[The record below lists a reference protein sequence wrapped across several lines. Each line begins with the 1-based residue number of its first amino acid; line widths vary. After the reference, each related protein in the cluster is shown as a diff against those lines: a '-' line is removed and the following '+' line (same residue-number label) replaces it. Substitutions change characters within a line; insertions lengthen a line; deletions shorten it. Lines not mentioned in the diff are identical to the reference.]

1 MTVSVVKEDNGQAK
15 VLREYESLVHIL
27 ADEDQKNFNVVR
39 DGDSEGGSGL
49 WDPETRAAIDAYTLK
64 TLFFSEDWVFIV
76 VDLIAMKISN
86 QYLRVVK
93 EINNDGKTT
102 FEPAEDHP
110 FQNVIDNPNQ
120 YQDYHAFM
128 YSLVVDTVLIGNGI
142 LWSGLAGDR
151 MIVIP
156 VEQITPQFDQ
166 VGAIVNYQVTQMT
179 GFDDAKNQRQM
190 VASFPV
196 DQVCHVRRPNPSS
209 AIWGLSPFI
218 PGKKSMLFN
227 RYSSEYL
234 NNYYLKGATPGLAL
248 EMEDSAN
255 EQNALRLLR
264 SFEMAYTGRRNQ
276 RRTLVLPKGVKAKE
290 VSHSLADQQ
299 LSTYLDKNRETI
311 LALLKVPPHEV
322 GLQTG
327 GSLGSEEYKTSL
339 KNFWSSTL
347 KPTMRMIAGA
357 MTKHFQ
363 PKLGEGYFL
372 EFVTDDIDALQ
383 ENQVDKAVLAEKLL
397 KTHTLNEIRAK
408 LYDLS
413 PVPGGDAVL
422 GQAPVSMF
430 GPAPISP
437 ISPAAPAAP
446 AAPAPAAGGNTS
458 AEAAANQLTSPTQ
471 SLNGAQV
478 QALIQI
484 VQAAAAGELDHQA
497 AVNIIR
503 VSFAV
508 SQQDA
513 EAILGKAGLTNP
525 TDANPVTE
533 APLKA
538 AEVLRSGEAVD
549 VKDDAP
555 SGDRESFAS
564 RLEKAPNNAWWQ
576 ERRNMTADLMKKGAE
591 DFTPFV
597 LETLSDMTT
606 SMIKAVKT
614 ALSEKAAERKI
625 SRAQLRRI
633 LADITKKN
641 NFEEKW
647 INAQVAAFES
657 TVEVGYD
664 IALSLPFKLPNM
676 EQLDVV
682 RSKNEQGRRDVLE
695 ERSLETFANI
705 SETTTEK
712 VMSIV
717 ERGIKEQMTV
727 DEIVRSIV
735 AEPTFSKLEDVN
747 RRAETIVR
755 TETMVAS
762 SIGQAAMMDDAAK
775 FIPNLKKMWVSTLDD
790 RVRGKDGGLYPDS
803 KADHFGLDRQVEDHD
818 KPFVDPRNND
828 KLMYPRDTAGKAE
841 STINCRC
848 TMIVLPEDQMKEFE
862 S

>member
-1 MTVSVVKEDNGQAK
+1 MHIHNSPLALVC
-15 VLREYESLVHIL
+15 SLALSLGVGCSDKKSNK
-27 ADEDQKNFNVVR
+27 AAGAGPRN
-39 DGDSEGGSGL
+39 GSG
-49 WDPETRAAIDAYTLK
+49 
-64 TLFFSEDWVFIV
+64 
-76 VDLIAMKISN
+76 
-86 QYLRVVK
+86 
-93 EINNDGKTT
+93 
-102 FEPAEDHP
+102 
-110 FQNVIDNPNQ
+110 
-120 YQDYHAFM
+120 
-128 YSLVVDTVLIGNGI
+128 
-142 LWSGLAGDR
+142 
-151 MIVIP
+151 
-156 VEQITPQFDQ
+156 
-166 VGAIVNYQVTQMT
+166 
-179 GFDDAKNQRQM
+179 
-190 VASFPV
+190 
-196 DQVCHVRRPNPSS
+196 SS
-209 AIWGLSPFI
+209 
-218 PGKKSMLFN
+218 
-227 RYSSEYL
+227 
-234 NNYYLKGATPGLAL
+234 
-248 EMEDSAN
+248 
-255 EQNALRLLR
+255 
-264 SFEMAYTGRRNQ
+264 
-276 RRTLVLPKGVKAKE
+276 
-290 VSHSLADQQ
+290 
-299 LSTYLDKNRETI
+299 
-311 LALLKVPPHEV
+311 
-322 GLQTG
+322 
-327 GSLGSEEYKTSL
+327 
-339 KNFWSSTL
+339 
-347 KPTMRMIAGA
+347 
-357 MTKHFQ
+357 
-363 PKLGEGYFL
+363 
-372 EFVTDDIDALQ
+372 
-383 ENQVDKAVLAEKLL
+383 
-397 KTHTLNEIRAK
+397 
-408 LYDLS
+408 
-413 PVPGGDAVL
+413 
-422 GQAPVSMF
+422 
-430 GPAPISP
+430 
-437 ISPAAPAAP
+437 AAPAAP

-484 VQAAAAGELDHQA
+484 VQAEAAGELEHQA

-803 KADHFGLDRQVEDHD
+803 KADHFGLDRQVADHD